1 MSELIHVETERD
13 GPVLIVRLAYESARN
28 ALTTEMRRSLQTV
41 LRDIEE
47 DRSIRSIYLCGKGES
62 FCAGGDLN
70 MLKVASAPWAVRRR
84 FRHLNTVLLP
94 LMTLDR
100 PVVCGVQGY
109 AVGGGMGL
117 ALPADVIVA
126 AESAKFM
133 AGFFR
138 LGAVPDIMTMYT
150 LPRLIGMA
158 RARNFLFGNQTM
170 DAKQAHDL
178 GLAMEGV
185 PDAELHDRGL
195 ALARK
200 LAEGP
205 AEVMGL
211 AKQIML
217 RTFENGLDDM
227 YLYEELG
234 QAMAMSSAE
243 FKEGL
248 GALVEKRKP
257 DFVAAAAADPVSNGL
272 PPSISPDTAK
282 EGRSS

>member
-1 MSELIHVETERD
+1 MSELVHLETERV
-13 GPVLIVRLAYESARN
+13 GPVLIIRLAYERGRN

-41 LRDIEE
+41 LRDIDE

-70 MLKVASAPWAVRRR
+70 MLKVASVPWAVRRR

-117 ALPADVIVA
+117 ALTADVIVA

-178 GLAMEGV
+178 GLAVEV
-185 PDAELHDRGL
+185 VADSDLHDRGL

-234 QAMAMSSAE
+234 QAMAMSSVE

-248 GALVEKRKP
+248 SALVEKRKP
-257 DFVAAAAADPVSNGL
+257 DFVNAAATDPVSNGL

-282 EGRSS
+282 EGHS

>member
-1 MSELIHVETERD
+1 MSELIHLETERD
-13 GPVLIVRLAYESARN
+13 GPVLVIRLAHEAMRN
-28 ALTTEMRRSLQTV
+28 ALTSEMRRSLQSV

-47 DRSIRSIYLCGKGES
+47 DRSIRAIYLCGKGES

-70 MLKVASAPWAVRRR
+70 MMKVASAPWAVRRR

-100 PVVCGVQGY
+100 PVVCGVRGY

-117 ALPADVIVA
+117 ALTADMLVVG
-126 AESAKFM
+126 ESAKFM

-158 RARNFLFGNQTM
+158 RARNFLFANQTI
-170 DAKQAHDL
+170 DAAQAEAL
-178 GLAMEGV
+178 GLAAERC
-185 PDAELHDRGL
+185 PDAEVDARGL
-195 ALARK
+195 ALAHK
-200 LAEGP
+200 LASGP

-211 AKQIML
+211 AKQILL
-217 RTFENGLDDM
+217 RSFENNLDDM

-234 QAMAMSSAE
+234 QAMAMSGAE
-243 FKEGL
+243 FAEGL
-248 GALVEKRKP
+248 DALVSKRKP
-257 DFVAAAAADPVSNGL
+257 DFIAAAAADKTGNGM
-272 PPSISPDTAK
+272 PPSIRPASETA
-282 EGRSS
+282 EGTS

>member
-1 MSELIHVETERD
+1 MSELVHLETERD
-13 GPVLIVRLAYESARN
+13 GPVLIVRLAYESGRN
-28 ALTTEMRRSLQTV
+28 ALTTEMRQSLQTV
-41 LRDIEE
+41 LRDIGD

-70 MLKVASAPWAVRRR
+70 MLQVASSPWAVRRR
-84 FRHLNTVLLP
+84 FRHLNTILLP

-117 ALPADVIVA
+117 ALTADVVVA

-138 LGAVPDIMTMYT
+138 LGAVPDLMTMYS

-170 DAKQAHDL
+170 DAKQAHEL
-178 GLAMEGV
+178 GIAIEVV

-195 ALARK
+195 ARARK

-227 YLYEELG
+227 FLYEELG

-248 GALVEKRKP
+248 SALVEKRKP
-257 DFVAAAAADPVSNGL
+257 DFVSAAAADPVSNGM

-282 EGRSS
+282 KGHS

>member
-1 MSELIHVETERD
+1 MSELIHLETERD
-13 GPVLIVRLAYESARN
+13 GPVLIIRLAYEKGRN
-28 ALTTEMRRSLQTV
+28 SLTAEMRQSLQSV
-41 LRDIEE
+41 LRDIGD
-47 DRSIRSIYLCGKGES
+47 DRSIRSVYLCGKGES

-70 MLKVASAPWAVRRR
+70 MLQVASSPWAVRRR
-84 FRHLNTVLLP
+84 FRHLNTILLP

-117 ALPADVIVA
+117 ALTADVVVA

-138 LGAVPDIMTMYT
+138 LGAVPDIMTMYS

-170 DAKQAHDL
+170 DAKQAREL
-178 GLAMEGV
+178 GLAVEVV

-195 ALARK
+195 AMARE

-234 QAMAMSSAE
+234 QAMAMSSVE

-248 GALVEKRKP
+248 SALVEKRKP
-257 DFVAAAAADPVSNGL
+257 DFISAVAADPVSNGL
-272 PPSISPDTAK
+272 PPSISPDSAK
-282 EGRSS
+282 KGHS

>member
-1 MSELIHVETERD
+1 MSELVHLETERD
-13 GPVLIVRLAYESARN
+13 GPVLIIRLAYESGRN
-28 ALTTEMRRSLQTV
+28 ALTTEMRQSLQTV
-41 LRDIEE
+41 LRDIED

-70 MLKVASAPWAVRRR
+70 MLQVASSPWAVRRR
-84 FRHLNTVLLP
+84 FRHLNTILLP

-117 ALPADVIVA
+117 ALTADVIVA

-138 LGAVPDIMTMYT
+138 LGAVPDLMTMYS

-158 RARNFLFGNQTM
+158 RARNFLFDNQTM
-170 DAKQAHDL
+170 DAKQAYDL
-178 GLAMEGV
+178 GLAIEVV
-185 PDAELHDRGL
+185 PDAELYDRGL
-195 ALARK
+195 ARARK

-227 YLYEELG
+227 FLYEELG
-234 QAMAMSSAE
+234 QAMAMSSVE

-248 GALVEKRKP
+248 SALVEKRKP
-257 DFVAAAAADPVSNGL
+257 DFVSAAAADPVSNGM
-272 PPSISPDTAK
+272 PPSISHK
-282 EGRSS
+282 KKKKGHS

>member
-1 MSELIHVETERD
+1 MSELIHLETERD
-13 GPVLIVRLAYESARN
+13 GPVLIIRLAYEKGRN
-28 ALTTEMRRSLQTV
+28 SLTAEMRRSLQTV

-84 FRHLNTVLLP
+84 FRHLNTILLP
-94 LMTLDR
+94 LMTLER

-109 AVGGGMGL
+109 AVGGGVGL
-117 ALPADVIVA
+117 ALTADVIVA
-126 AESAKFM
+126 AKSAKFM

-138 LGAVPDIMTMYT
+138 LGAVPDIMTMYS

-178 GLAMEGV
+178 GLAVEVV

-195 ALARK
+195 AMARK

-234 QAMAMSSAE
+234 QAMAMSSVE

-248 GALVEKRKP
+248 SALVEKRKP
-257 DFVAAAAADPVSNGL
+257 DFICAAAADPISNGL

-282 EGRSS
+282 KGHS

>member
-1 MSELIHVETERD
+1 MSELIHLETERD
-13 GPVLIVRLAYESARN
+13 GPVLIIRLAYERGRN
-28 ALTTEMRRSLQTV
+28 SLTAEMRQSLQSV
-41 LRDIEE
+41 LRDIGD
-47 DRSIRSIYLCGKGES
+47 DRSIRSVYLCGKGES

-70 MLKVASAPWAVRRR
+70 MLQVASSPWAVRRR
-84 FRHLNTVLLP
+84 FRHLNTILLP

-117 ALPADVIVA
+117 ALTADVVVA

-138 LGAVPDIMTMYT
+138 LGAVPDIMTMYS

-178 GLAMEGV
+178 GLAVEVV

-195 ALARK
+195 AMARK

-234 QAMAMSSAE
+234 QAMAMSSVE

-248 GALVEKRKP
+248 SALVEKRKP
-257 DFVAAAAADPVSNGL
+257 DFISAAAADPVSNGL

-282 EGRSS
+282 KGHS

>member
-1 MSELIHVETERD
+1 MSELIHLETERD
-13 GPVLIVRLAYESARN
+13 GPVLIIRLAHEKGRN
-28 ALTTEMRRSLQTV
+28 SLTAEMRQSLQSV
-41 LRDIEE
+41 LRDIGD
-47 DRSIRSIYLCGKGES
+47 DRSIRSVYLCGKGES

-70 MLKVASAPWAVRRR
+70 MLQVASSPWAVRRR
-84 FRHLNTVLLP
+84 FRHLSTILLP

-117 ALPADVIVA
+117 ALTADVVIA

-138 LGAVPDIMTMYT
+138 LGAVPDIMTMYS

-170 DAKQAHDL
+170 DAKQAREL
-178 GLAMEGV
+178 GLAVEVV

-195 ALARK
+195 AMARE

-234 QAMAMSSAE
+234 QAMAMSSVE

-248 GALVEKRKP
+248 SALVEKRKP
-257 DFVAAAAADPVSNGL
+257 DFISAAAADPVSNGL
-272 PPSISPDTAK
+272 PPSILPDSAK
-282 EGRSS
+282 KGHS

>member
-1 MSELIHVETERD
+1 MSELIHLETERD
-13 GPVLIVRLAYESARN
+13 GPVLIVRLAYEKGRN
-28 ALTTEMRRSLQTV
+28 SLTAEMRQSLQSV
-41 LRDIEE
+41 LRDIGD
-47 DRSIRSIYLCGKGES
+47 DRSIRSVYLCGKGES

-70 MLKVASAPWAVRRR
+70 MLQVASSPWAVRRR
-84 FRHLNTVLLP
+84 FRHLNTILLP

-117 ALPADVIVA
+117 ALTADVVVA

-138 LGAVPDIMTMYT
+138 LGAVPDLMTMYS

-158 RARNFLFGNQTM
+158 RARNFLFDNQTM
-170 DAKQAHDL
+170 DAKQAYDL
-178 GLAMEGV
+178 GLAIEVV
-185 PDAELHDRGL
+185 PDAQLHERGL
-195 ALARK
+195 ARARK

-227 YLYEELG
+227 YLYE
-234 QAMAMSSAE
+234 
-243 FKEGL
+243 
-248 GALVEKRKP
+248 
-257 DFVAAAAADPVSNGL
+257 
-272 PPSISPDTAK
+272 
-282 EGRSS
+282 